1 MKTRA
6 DAKQEEFIETNGKL
20 YINIDQIEVEEK
32 DEDGNITSFW
42 EMETLEVQ
50 DKRTAYNDVI
60 AYYELQQARPLR
72 ELALDSEN
80 EFAKNKIAMLDEKIA
95 KYR

>member
-6 DAKQEEFIETNGKL
+6 DAKQEEFFSSGGKL
-20 YINIDQIEVEEK
+20 YINIEQEEK
-32 DEDGNITSFW
+32 TDEGAGATYW
-42 EMETLEVQ
+42 EMVTLEVT
-50 DKRTAYNDVI
+50 DKRTAYNKVI
-60 AYYELQQARPLR
+60 AYYEMQQARPLR

>member
-6 DAKQEEFIETNGKL
+6 DEKQEEFITTNGKL
-20 YINIDQIEVEEK
+20 YINIDQKEVVEE
-32 DEDGNITSFW
+32 ETTFW

-50 DKRTAYNDVI
+50 CKRTAHNDVI
-60 AYYELQQARPLR
+60 AYYEMQQARPLR

>member
-6 DAKQEEFIETNGKL
+6 DEKQEEFITTNGKL
-20 YINIDQIEVEEK
+20 YINIDQKEVVEE
-32 DEDGNITSFW
+32 ETTFW

-50 DKRTAYNDVI
+50 DKRTAHNDVI
-60 AYYELQQARPLR
+60 AYYEMQQARPLR